1 MRTGETPVPIPNTT
15 VKTCAADG
23 TMLETAWES
32 RWMPGLYGGVAQ
44 LGEHL
49 PCKQGVKSSNLS
61 ISTRDCTLQFG
72 NKVSSLACRHVMKTK
87 HYEGLWKQAFNAFET
102 FCFRNVPWKLHI
114 ENLIQ
119 SSNWKVWNKYQD
131 IRGVTRKCNQTNQ
144 KQAIIN
150 CKHHK
155 PKMQRYASERNT
167 VPAVWINWLS

>member
-1 MRTGETPVPIPNTT
+1 MILCWRRHGKAGGCRIPL
-15 VKTCAADG
+15 KTI
-23 TMLETAWES
+23 
-32 RWMPGLYGGVAQ
+32 RWMRFEIERTHRNGWTICDEDVLTYTSREVLFHITGFYQ
-44 LGEHL
+44 WF
-49 PCKQGVKSSNLS
+49 
-61 ISTRDCTLQFG
+61 IS
-72 NKVSSLACRHVMKTK
+72 SSLSR
-87 HYEGLWKQAFNAFET
+87 LWMT
-102 FCFRNVPWKLHI
+102 DKLQSSMYLENCIH

>member
-1 MRTGETPVPIPNTT
+1 MILCWRRHGKAGGCRIH
-15 VKTCAADG
+15 
-23 TMLETAWES
+23 
-32 RWMPGLYGGVAQ
+32 YGGVAQ

-72 NKVSSLACRHVMKTK
+72 NKVSSLTCRHVMKTK

-119 SSNWKVWNKYQD
+119 SSNREVWNKYQD

-144 KQAIIN
+144 NKQLLIVNTIS
-150 CKHHK
+150 
-155 PKMQRYASERNT
+155 QRCNAMHLRGTPYPRCES
-167 VPAVWINWLS
+167 IG